1 MKEADFPEGT
11 CVIKMK
17 EELNF
22 RVSDPDGNLDHTMT
36 AMQIAT
42 ALKNPATH
50 QSFGLNFLLKH
61 KKDVLLNDNAI
72 IEIFSAITKASLIE
86 NKPEKAYPPEGVD
99 NYQSLVDAVN
109 VENE

>member
-1 MKEADFPEGT
+1 M
-11 CVIKMK
+11 
-17 EELNF
+17 
-22 RVSDPDGNLDHTMT
+22 
-36 AMQIAT
+36 
-42 ALKNPATH
+42 
-50 QSFGLNFLLKH
+50 LKH